1 LFLEDSAM
9 KCSRSLFSIAVVL
22 GASVLM
28 VAVGSNRSELNPFLI
43 VGHRYKCVTD
53 GEDFDITVREVIDHQ
68 WIRAET
74 QGMTIRTTDG
84 DRPFPML
91 INLSRVNAIV
101 PVDLKEANANLAPTT
116 D

>member
-1 LFLEDSAM
+1 M
-9 KCSRSLFSIAVVL
+9 KRSLSLLSIAVVL

-28 VAVGSNRSELNPFLI
+28 VAVSSNRSESNPFLI
-43 VGHRYKCVTD
+43 VGHRYTCVVD

-74 QGMTIRTTDG
+74 QGMAIRTADG

-101 PVDLKEANANLAPTT
+101 PIDPNEVRASLKPAAE
-116 D
+116 